1 MDRVISHSAGRMKE
15 KKSGVL
21 ADMMNSRIVTA
32 SLSLATTVQ
41 LWAGFNAQPL
51 AKNFS
56 IPLSDVS
63 NILICYLQSK
73 VGLP

>member
-41 LWAGFNAQPL
+41 LWAGDRKSTRLNSSHSGESRMPSSA
-51 AKNFS
+51 
-56 IPLSDVS
+56 
-63 NILICYLQSK
+63 
-73 VGLP
+73 